1 MRVPKDEALRAP
13 TMATQGRVAGIMFKD
28 EICANFLAG
37 EIFALC
43 DMFAAQLIRFDPF
56 AAGQIGQGL

>member
-1 MRVPKDEALRAP
+1 
-13 TMATQGRVAGIMFKD
+13 MFKD